1 MNVQVVAALGL
12 TVIVAATVFAW
23 WRYARARRIPATLE
37 AERLRYLRAAEF
49 PAACSW
55 CKRTGVANQLLVF
68 EGHGTTWSA
77 ADLVDQLRT
86 CPDENVDA
94 LAAVLTSDQAAWRR
108 FCTEKCVTEFLAAAP
123 ASAPV
128 AFVSCGGC
136 GASYPASLGRCSKC
150 DATAPRPR
158 P

>member
-1 MNVQVVAALGL
+1 MNVQGVVALGL
-12 TVIVAATVFAW
+12 TVVISAIVIAW
-23 WRYARARRIPATLE
+23 LRHARRNTAAARE
-37 AERLRYLRAAEF
+37 ADRLSYLRLAEF

-55 CKRTGVANQLLVF
+55 CKRIGVANQLLVF
-68 EGHGTTWSA
+68 EGHGTTWRA

-86 CPDENVDA
+86 CPDEAVDT
-94 LAAVLTSDQAAWRR
+94 LAAVLTSDQASWRR

-128 AFVSCGGC
+128 AFIACGGC

-158 P
+158 